1 MSTQEKQLSGSVS
14 TGVHAALRDS
24 RLQIRLLRLDADSDG
39 DTISASLEVW
49 DKEAAPHY
57 NAISYVCGDPELR
70 QDVTVNG
77 TRVSVR
83 QNCYYALWQTR
94 LHYPESRVWIDAI

>member
-1 MSTQEKQLSGSVS
+1 MSTREEQLSGSVS
-14 TGVHAALRDS
+14 TGVHTALRDP
-24 RLQIRLLRLDADSDG
+24 RLRTRLLRLDADSDG

-57 NAISYVCGDPELR
+57 NAISYVCDDPELR
-70 QDVTVNG
+70 QDATVNG

-83 QNCYYALWQTR
+83 QNCYYALW
-94 LHYPESRVWIDAI
+94 